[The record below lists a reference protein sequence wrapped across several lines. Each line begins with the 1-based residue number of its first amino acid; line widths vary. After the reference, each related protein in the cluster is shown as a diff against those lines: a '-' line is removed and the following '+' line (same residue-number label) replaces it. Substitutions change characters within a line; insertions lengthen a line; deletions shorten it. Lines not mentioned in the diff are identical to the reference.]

1 MESKLP
7 YGVRPGAGESNDEYR
22 NRVARLQ
29 AEALERRQKE
39 LEEQA
44 SPQND
49 PPTRIRIWERIHE
62 IDLPRSPTHHLIGVI
77 AADTGVSR
85 NEVLAEQ
92 RKRASAPTVDSSASP
107 SGPGQRGEAGGGS
120 TEV

>member
-7 YGVRPGAGESNDEYR
+7 YGVRPGAGESNEEYR
-22 NRVARLQ
+22 NRVTRLQ

-62 IDLPRSPTHHLIGVI
+62 IELPRSPTHHLIGVI

-92 RKRASAPTVDSSASP
+92 RKRASAPAGDSSESP
-107 SGPGQRGEAGGGS
+107 FGLGPYGEAGEGS

>member
-7 YGVRPGAGESNDEYR
+7 YGVRPGVGESNEEYR
-22 NRVARLQ
+22 TRVARLQ
-29 AEALERRQKE
+29 AEALERRQRE
-39 LEEQA
+39 VEEQA

-62 IDLPRSPTHHLIGVI
+62 IELPRSPTHRLIGVI

-92 RKRASAPTVDSSASP
+92 SKRASASA
-107 SGPGQRGEAGGGS
+107 GD
-120 TEV
+120 